1 MQTIETKLAQLRQ
14 EWIKHPE
21 KRKIIELQAEILK
34 WKPNDYTLKREKEE
48 KRLASDVV
56 DTLFK

>member
-1 MQTIETKLAQLRQ
+1 
-14 EWIKHPE
+14 
-21 KRKIIELQAEILK
+21 LQAEILK
-34 WKPNDYTLKREKEE
+34 WKPSDYVLNEEKEE

>member
-1 MQTIETKLAQLRQ
+1 MQTIETKLQQLRKD
-14 EWIKHPE
+14 WVKYPHKRDVIK
-21 KRKIIELQAEILK
+21 LQADILK
-34 WKPNDYTLKREKEE
+34 WKPSDYVLKEEKEE

>member
-1 MQTIETKLAQLRQ
+1 MTVEQKLQQLRQ
-14 EWIKHPE
+14 DWVKYPH

-34 WKPNDYTLKREKEE
+34 WKPSDYVLKEEKEE